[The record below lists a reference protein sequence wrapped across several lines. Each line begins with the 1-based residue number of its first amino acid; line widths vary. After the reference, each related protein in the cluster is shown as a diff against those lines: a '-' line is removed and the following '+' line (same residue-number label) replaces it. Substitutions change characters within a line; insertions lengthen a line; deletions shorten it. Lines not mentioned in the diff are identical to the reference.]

1 MKKVAITTV
10 INSWLKADKKL
21 AEKCLDEGNEY
32 DSESAY
38 RGFMV
43 GFDEG
48 VNSQIIDEDVAKTM
62 LYITKS
68 EIVNGFK
75 DVDIAQCSKLVT
87 VDDCLNVI
95 SSSQE
100 YWFLAGAMW
109 LIEQV
114 HNASK
119 TKNN

>member
-10 INSWLKADKKL
+10 INSWLNADKKL

-38 RGFMV
+38 RSFML

-48 VNSQIIDEDVAKTM
+48 VNSQLIGEDEAKAM
-62 LYITKS
+62 LYITKR

-75 DVDIAQCSKLVT
+75 DVDVSQCSKLVT
-87 VDDCLNVI
+87 EDDCLNII

-119 TKNN
+119 TNKQ